1 MKKYILTMILIT
13 FFSVTLFGQKIEDF
27 EKDFINTTKM
37 EFTEADLNK
46 MFQTYSNFLTPHSDM
61 TQLMANLKNEQIVEY
76 PLSKFKETASYK
88 NNIKILFNSKN
99 ENQRLLSYLVIAG
112 AGDIKFEKKLL
123 KRIKTEKSMSNI
135 IWAGMALMHLKPN
148 HTTALFDF
156 LVEYENFGDSHMIP
170 LYFQLNKNSLQKTA
184 YDRINSENV
193 KAKVLAAQIFS
204 VTGKNKKT
212 EKILLDAV
220 KNWDYSIKG
229 YAIYSVRELRIGNLK
244 NTFIPLLNNTQ
255 TRRIAIQ
262 ALANSPTKE
271 DVDYLKELSKNENP
285 ISKDLLDGFYESKNI
300 ENIKFWLHLVSTKE
314 IPKNYFFSVSEQPLL
329 FSDEVLKDVQDAL
342 RTTKHIEIQKYL
354 ISVLGGRNDKES
366 KDIIF
371 TYLDN
376 KDSSVRY
383 WTVDVLKG
391 SQSSEVLSKL
401 IEMLEKPEK
410 RVVSITNILIENKL
424 DTLQTLYE
432 KIYQTEKSLDW
443 QRSSIEYLS
452 NFPKQNHKKIF
463 LKILENTNSDF
474 SLKRNAA
481 IGLAN
486 LKDETSVDTIVKVCE
501 NERLSSD
508 YNARIYL
515 VALSKIKGEKAKE
528 YIETYK
534 NSKENMIRELANELL
549 ANWNN

>member
-1 MKKYILTMILIT
+1 MPCGAKGERMKKYILTMILIT

-135 IWAGMALMHLKPN
+135 IWAGMALMHLKTN

-184 YDRINSENV
+184 YDRINSENE

-212 EKILLDAV
+212 EKLLLDAV

-229 YAIYSVRELRIGNLK
+229 YAIYSVKELRIGNLK

-285 ISKDLLDGFYESKNI
+285 ISKDLLDG
-300 ENIKFWLHLVSTKE
+300 EN
-314 IPKNYFFSVSEQPLL
+314 
-329 FSDEVLKDVQDAL
+329 
-342 RTTKHIEIQKYL
+342 
-354 ISVLGGRNDKES
+354 
-366 KDIIF
+366 
-371 TYLDN
+371 
-376 KDSSVRY
+376 
-383 WTVDVLKG
+383 
-391 SQSSEVLSKL
+391 
-401 IEMLEKPEK
+401 PEK

-452 NFPKQNHKKIF
+452 NFPKQNYKKIF

-508 YNARIYL
+508 YNAQIYL
-515 VALSKIKGEKAKE
+515 VALSKIKGEKAKK

-534 NSKENMIRELANELL
+534 KSKENMTRELANELL